1 MPLRNHSVN
10 VREYR
15 VRETS
20 TIVTTR
26 FNENTFN
33 ENRLYRQS
41 MNPEPACIYTS
52 SHPVAVNIEAE
63 KEIFVLEM
71 NNEINRIMGIG
82 LIFNV
87 PIYNK
92 YRIHNDS
99 KYNILSYIGKSR
111 IDRNEM
117 SGMEEDIMK
126 VFDVLCFQGKR
137 NLKRLKGI
145 KRFPIRGMYEE
156 LIVGIVL
163 CDQAGSK
170 NVGSFHD

>member
-99 KYNILSYIGKSR
+99 KYNIFSYIGKSR

-126 VFDVLCFQGKR
+126 VFDVLCFKGKR
-137 NLKRLKGI
+137 NLKFDDFQSG
-145 KRFPIRGMYEE
+145 GCM
-156 LIVGIVL
+156 
-163 CDQAGSK
+163 K
-170 NVGSFHD
+170 NS